1 MRKLTENKNT
11 NINILGKFS
20 LDYDAHGTKYENIIF
35 IKIIHRNELRN
46 IYKFIIKLINLL

>member
-20 LDYDAHGTKYENIIF
+20 LDYDAHGTKYENMIF